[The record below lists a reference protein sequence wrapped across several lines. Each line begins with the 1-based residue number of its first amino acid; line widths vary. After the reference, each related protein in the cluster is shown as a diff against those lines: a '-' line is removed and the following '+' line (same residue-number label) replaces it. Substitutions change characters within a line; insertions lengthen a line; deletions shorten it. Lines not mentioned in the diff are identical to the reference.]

1 MRLFN
6 GGPQASAGWIKLP
19 DTDGKGFGISRE
31 LGFHERVGVFMELG
45 RKWNEVVKMENCK
58 IKTTVRIQC
67 NKVNIEN
74 KYLQMKTNILA
85 AMEEIIYFR

>member
-1 MRLFN
+1 MRIFN

-19 DTDGKGFGISRE
+19 DTDGE